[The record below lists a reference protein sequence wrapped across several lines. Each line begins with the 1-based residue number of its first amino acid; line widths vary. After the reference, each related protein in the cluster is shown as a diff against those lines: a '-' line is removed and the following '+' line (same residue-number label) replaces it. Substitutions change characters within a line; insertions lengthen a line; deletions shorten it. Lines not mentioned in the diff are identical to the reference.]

1 MTLQRRTLQETTTS
15 LAPADVLDAARE
27 FFARRVSI
35 YAAYIEQQSG
45 HHVSFRGQGGE
56 EIVIGVAPGPGGT
69 RVTGSTY
76 MFDAQ
81 LSRFFSTLPPATAAM
96 TGVA

>member
-1 MTLQRRTLQETTTS
+1 MSQQRRTLQETTTS

-35 YAAYIEQQSG
+35 YAAYVEQQSAT
-45 HHVSFRGQGGE
+45 HLSLRGQGGE
-56 EIVIGVAPGPGGT
+56 ELVIAVVATTDGT

-81 LSRFFSTLPPATAAM
+81 LSRFFSMLPLAVPAVTGAA
-96 TGVA
+96 

>member
-15 LAPADVLDAARE
+15 LAAADVLDAARE

-35 YAAYIEQQSG
+35 YAAYIEQQSA

-56 EIVIGVAPGPGGT
+56 EIVIGVAPGSGGT

-81 LSRFFSTLPPATAAM
+81 LSRFFSTLPPATAAL

>member
-56 EIVIGVAPGPGGT
+56 EIVIGVAPGSGGT

-81 LSRFFSTLPPATAAM
+81 LSRFFSTLPPATEAM

>member
-1 MTLQRRTLQETTTS
+1 MSQQRRTLQETTTS

-35 YAAYIEQQSG
+35 YAAYVEQQSAT
-45 HHVSFRGQGGE
+45 HLSLRGQGGE
-56 EIVIGVAPGPGGT
+56 EIVIAVVAASDGT

-81 LSRFFSTLPPATAAM
+81 VSRFFSMLPPAAPAV

>member
-1 MTLQRRTLQETTTS
+1 MSQQRRTLQETTTS

-35 YAAYIEQQSG
+35 YAAYVEQQSAT
-45 HHVSFRGQGGE
+45 HLSLRGQGGE
-56 EIVIGVAPGPGGT
+56 ELVIAVVATTDGT

-81 LSRFFSTLPPATAAM
+81 LSRFFSMLPPAVPVVTGAA
-96 TGVA
+96 

>member
-1 MTLQRRTLQETTTS
+1 MQETITS
-15 LAPADVLDAARE
+15 LAPSDVLDAARE

-35 YAAYIEQQSG
+35 YAAYIEQQSA
-45 HHVSFRGQGGE
+45 HHVTFRGQGGE
-56 EIVIGVAPGPGGT
+56 ESVIAVSPEAGGT

-81 LSRFFSTLPPATAAM
+81 VARFFSTLPPAAAAM
-96 TGVA
+96 TGAA

>member
-1 MTLQRRTLQETTTS
+1 MSQQRRTLQETTTS

-35 YAAYIEQQSG
+35 YAAYVEQQSAT
-45 HHVSFRGQGGE
+45 HLSLRGQGGE
-56 EIVIGVAPGPGGT
+56 ELVIAVVAATDGT

-76 MFDAQ
+76 LVDAQ
-81 LSRFFSTLPPATAAM
+81 LSRFFAMLPPAVPVVTGAA
-96 TGVA
+96 

>member
-1 MTLQRRTLQETTTS
+1 MSLQRRTLQETTTS
-15 LAPADVLDAARE
+15 LAPSDVLDAARE

-35 YAAYIEQQSG
+35 YTAYIEQKSD

-56 EIVIGVAPGPGGT
+56 EVVIAVSPASEGT

-81 LSRFFSTLPPATAAM
+81 LSRFFSTLPPAAAAV
-96 TGVA
+96 TGAA

>member
-1 MTLQRRTLQETTTS
+1 MTQQRRTLQETTTS
-15 LAPADVLDAARE
+15 LAPSDVLGAARE

-35 YAAYIEQQSG
+35 YAAYIEQQSD
-45 HHVSFRGQGGE
+45 HHVTFRGQGGE
-56 EIVIGVAPGPGGT
+56 EVVIAASHASGGT

-81 LSRFFSTLPPATAAM
+81 LSRFFSTLPPAAVAM
-96 TGVA
+96 TGAA